1 MMQMRRATEN
11 LGMTDIRN
19 LADQLKEQLEQPTKM
34 EDLKAAIG
42 KVSSSV
48 SKEMLEKYAQ
58 WMKEFGSV

>member
-19 LADQLKEQLEQPTKM
+19 FADQLKEKLEQPTKM
-34 EDLKAAIG
+34 EDLTAAIG